1 MGESGSPTTA
11 PRKFCSGEPA
21 RLPAPLRSP
30 AAQLPLTSTHT
41 PFDDDR
47 KDSDRDGFVP
57 FLLFRHYLNISSS
70 IQLHYHILQILPKLI
85 KLEKVTYATLH
96 VGVGRVHTS
105 RSPQFSDPMPA
116 DGMIPTQHFQ
126 RSCPSVKAKPTGHVR
141 SATKL
146 SFKPKTRNSL
156 SLLGIG
162 GDGEL
167 LRFLYCVTMLQVCED
182 LLQRV
187 PRGTRTGF
195 AVGGSGW
202 TARSTRARGVPG
214 YVNGL
219 SQGHLL
225 KNADTL
231 RYVGYPDF
239 HQPSPREEPG
249 PSGRPRGDWGGPGGG
264 RGVSG
269 RTSVSRP
276 RSLLFS

>member
-1 MGESGSPTTA
+1 M
-11 PRKFCSGEPA
+11 
-21 RLPAPLRSP
+21 
-30 AAQLPLTSTHT
+30 
-41 PFDDDR
+41 
-47 KDSDRDGFVP
+47 
-57 FLLFRHYLNISSS
+57 
-70 IQLHYHILQILPKLI
+70 
-85 KLEKVTYATLH
+85 
-96 VGVGRVHTS
+96 GRVHTS

-116 DGMIPTQHFQ
+116 GGMIPTQHFQ
-126 RSCPSVKAKPTGHVR
+126 RSCLSVKAKPTGHVR

-156 SLLGIG
+156 SLLDIG
-162 GDGEL
+162 GHGEL

-202 TARSTRARGVPG
+202 TVRSTRARGVPG

-231 RYVGYPDF
+231 RYWVTPTF
-239 HQPSPREEPG
+239 TSLL
-249 PSGRPRGDWGGPGGG
+249 RGKSQAPPGG
-264 RGVSG
+264 RVATGVAPGVGAACLAAHRFHGHDRCCSPDT
-269 RTSVSRP
+269 RLR
-276 RSLLFS
+276 F